1 MSILL
6 GKLGKFVRVLKVPM
20 WRKALGQHRV
30 AASVEHES
38 VFRLLCPLDLIIDI
52 GANRG
57 QFSLLARLYNPTAR
71 IISFEPLPSPAQTY
85 RNVFVSDERVTL
97 FQSAIGPEQGNVP
110 IHISAR
116 DDSSSLLPISD
127 LQAQTFS
134 GTAEV
139 GTTSVAVAPLSRFL
153 QADDIVSRTLLK
165 IDVQGYEYNALQGCE
180 SLLSRF
186 TYIFCEC
193 SFVELY
199 SGQQLAPAVIAWL
212 ASHGFLIKGIYNP
225 CYNRVGLAIQAD
237 FLFERQSAFID

>member
-6 GKLGKFVRVLKVPM
+6 GKAGKLARVLQVPL
-20 WRKALGQHRV
+20 WRRALRQDRV
-30 AASVEHES
+30 AASVEHEA
-38 VFRLLCPLDLIIDI
+38 VLKLLGPLDLIVDI

-57 QFSLLARLYNPTAR
+57 QFSLLARHYNPTSR

-85 RNVFVSDERVTL
+85 GNVFAADERVTL
-97 FQSAIGPEQGNVP
+97 FQSAIGPEQGIVP

-139 GTTSVAVAPLSRFL
+139 GTTSVAVAPLSKFL
-153 QADDIVSRTLLK
+153 QADAIVSRTLLK
-165 IDVQGYEYNALQGCE
+165 IDVQGFEYDALRGCE
-180 SLLSRF
+180 SLLNRF
-186 TYIFCEC
+186 TYIYCEC

-212 ASHGFLIKGIYNP
+212 ASRGFLIKGMYNAH
-225 CYNRVGLAIQAD
+225 YNSDGLAIQAD
-237 FLFERQSAFID
+237 FLFER